1 MKKKICFL
9 SVIFMILFAVTAY
22 GEGYSK
28 YWDQDFDGVW
38 HIYNSKGQMLTN
50 CWLCDDAV
58 PENGLN
64 VWYLIDA
71 NGDMVSAP
79 LVQDLTEN
87 YYSLETEHNGH
98 FGMLRYQTG
107 VYNAIYLE
115 LESRH
120 NGSFAAI
127 KNENGLAAMKATYG
141 VKKIAIDNDNCVYT
155 SRIDEAKISER
166 KTSRKASSLNED
178 DEEFMEDDEE
188 FSEDEDGGDEGGPGG
203 GRSEEEYEETGNQ
216 GYDEKMRKNKGPGT
230 KSVSVLDGKWYS
242 EEDPEEITLTIEDG
256 TIEMEGGSGD
266 VYEDV
271 EYVRTRTDGAGLYQS
286 SDGTYFLYY
295 SPDTF
300 CIVTSRMSDPEA
312 DDIEVMTFF
321 NNLDWWYKRQ
331 RR

>member
-9 SVIFMILFAVTAY
+9 TFLFMILFAVTAY

-28 YWDQDFDGVW
+28 YWEQDFDGVW
-38 HIYNSKGQMLTN
+38 HIYNSKGQMLTD

-64 VWYLIDA
+64 VWYLIDS

-107 VYNAIYLE
+107 IYNAIYLE

-127 KNENGLAAMKATYG
+127 RNEDGLAAMKATYG
-141 VKKIAIDNDNCVYT
+141 VKKVAIDNDNCVYT
-155 SRIDEAKISER
+155 SRIDEAEIRER
-166 KTSRKASSLNED
+166 KTSRRNSSLSDEEDFTED
-178 DEEFMEDDEE
+178 DESFT
-188 FSEDEDGGDEGGPGG
+188 EDEDSEEESGPG
-203 GRSEEEYEETGNQ
+203 RNHTEEEYEETGNK
-216 GYDEKMRKNKGPGT
+216 GYDDKMRKNKGPGT
-230 KSVSVLDGKWYS
+230 TSVSVLDGKWYS

-256 TIEMEGGSGD
+256 HVEMEGGSGE
-266 VYEDV
+266 VYDGL
-271 EYVRTRTDGAGLYQS
+271 EYLRTRVDGGGLYQS
-286 SDGTYFLYY
+286 SDGTYFIYY
-295 SPDTF
+295 DPDTL
-300 CIVTSRMSDPEA
+300 CIVTSKMSDPEA

-321 NNLDWWYKRQ
+321 DNLDWWYKNQ